1 MSMRRPRSFH
11 GARARSTLAVL
22 LVASVLAGCTQ
33 GGPAAPPTAAPV
45 HEPGSLRVTVL
56 LDLSG
61 PRWPNGAAQ
70 RDAIGL
76 WSDQHASGAPRV
88 NLRIVDVA
96 GSDAKTLIEL
106 RRAAVEQGADA
117 IVIGAALDYD
127 AVPQAVQLTQRP
139 VLFTQSIPDPA
150 TAGGGWAFA
159 LAPTPGQIAR
169 AVLDDAAA
177 RAVLT
182 SAVILSD
189 ESASAIRERAAL
201 AAELARRGVTPAVMN
216 LGSSDAAAVRQKL
229 ASAPVAFFA
238 GTPRPYLDLARGA
251 SPGTLLYFSYLCGN
265 ADLADLRETSA
276 FAIWPATRWI
286 AVNVAPN
293 AARASFVQ
301 GYANRVGPPT
311 SLAASAFDALTLLA
325 DASEGSSDP
334 LQLRDRL
341 ESRTFPG
348 VATSYSFSA
357 TRRAGFATSDLALL
371 RYTGARTMPVLRS

>member
-1 MSMRRPRSFH
+1 MRSWSRSGRRSSTRSSARSPRPRASPIRDRTTPRNMSMRRPRSFH

-127 AVPQAVQLTQRP
+127 AVPQAVQL
-139 VLFTQSIPDPA
+139 
-150 TAGGGWAFA
+150 
-159 LAPTPGQIAR
+159 
-169 AVLDDAAA
+169 
-177 RAVLT
+177 
-182 SAVILSD
+182 
-189 ESASAIRERAAL
+189 
-201 AAELARRGVTPAVMN
+201 
-216 LGSSDAAAVRQKL
+216 
-229 ASAPVAFFA
+229 
-238 GTPRPYLDLARGA
+238 
-251 SPGTLLYFSYLCGN
+251 
-265 ADLADLRETSA
+265 
-276 FAIWPATRWI
+276 
-286 AVNVAPN
+286 
-293 AARASFVQ
+293 
-301 GYANRVGPPT
+301 
-311 SLAASAFDALTLLA
+311 
-325 DASEGSSDP
+325 
-334 LQLRDRL
+334 
-341 ESRTFPG
+341 
-348 VATSYSFSA
+348 
-357 TRRAGFATSDLALL
+357 
-371 RYTGARTMPVLRS
+371 